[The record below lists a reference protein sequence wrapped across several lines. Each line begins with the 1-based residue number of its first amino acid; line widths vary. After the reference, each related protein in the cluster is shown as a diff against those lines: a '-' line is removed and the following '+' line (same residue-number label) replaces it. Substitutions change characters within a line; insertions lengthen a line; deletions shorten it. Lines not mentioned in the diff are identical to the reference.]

1 MELEML
7 CFPQLALTECQPGL
21 ESFYSLVRR
30 GCDSA
35 WLCRARQ
42 EKHNYSFD

>member
-30 GCDSA
+30 GCA
-35 WLCRARQ
+35 GCGAAPGQAGEIQL
-42 EKHNYSFD
+42 